1 MRFSPALRAKPNPAG
16 FALPLGLT
24 VSGLAREFGA
34 ALSGEHHSHSR
45 ATARCAIMD
54 FARAVDRLAGESN
67 IGSHVV
73 EPAARRLSARP
84 KGRKSMTSAFENL
97 IPSEARGRVTRRRF
111 VVAGALGSAAVLT
124 GGVRPALAADK
135 PKVGLVM
142 KSLANEFFKQ
152 MEAGAEAYAAKNA
165 DKFEFKAVGMKDE
178 RDFAAQVDAIEN
190 FVTQKY
196 SVIVVAPADSK
207 AMVTPIAKAIKAGV
221 NVINIDVELDQDA
234 KKAAGIDLAFF
245 GPDNRAG
252 AKLAGDALA
261 KALGPGGKVVIL
273 EGNPEAD
280 NAVQRKKGFMDSV
293 AEGKLQL
300 LDSKTAHWETEEA
313 NTLMTNFLTQY
324 HDIQGVMAA
333 NDSMALGVVKAL
345 DAAGMSGKIQVVGFD
360 NIPAVQPLIKSG
372 KMLATVEQYGADMA
386 ALGINYGMRELAGE
400 KFTGWVKTP
409 VKLIMSKDL
418 T

>member
-1 MRFSPALRAKPNPAG
+1 MTKAFKNL
-16 FALPLGLT
+16 
-24 VSGLAREFGA
+24 VSIGTGERLNRRQFIIAGA
-34 ALSGEHHSHSR
+34 A
-45 ATARCAIMD
+45 
-54 FARAVDRLAGESN
+54 
-67 IGSHVV
+67 
-73 EPAARRLSARP
+73 
-84 KGRKSMTSAFENL
+84 
-97 IPSEARGRVTRRRF
+97 
-111 VVAGALGSAAVLT
+111 GSAAALT
-124 GGVRPALAADK
+124 GSVRPALADEK

-152 MEAGAEAYAAKNA
+152 MQAGADKFAAKNS

-178 RDFAAQVDAIEN
+178 RDFAAQVDEIEN

-196 SVIVVAPADSK
+196 TLIVVAPADSK

-221 NVINIDVELDQDA
+221 HVINIDVELDQEA

-261 KALGPGGKVVIL
+261 KKLGPGGKVVIL

-293 AEGKLQL
+293 AEGKLTL

-345 DAAGMSGKIQVVGFD
+345 DAAGLSGKVQVVAFD

-386 ALGINYGMRELAGE
+386 ALGIQYGLRELAGE

-409 VKLIMSKDL
+409 IKLIEAKDL

>member
-1 MRFSPALRAKPNPAG
+1 MARIEQL
-16 FALPLGLT
+16 LT
-24 VSGLAREFGA
+24 GG
-34 ALSGEHHSHSR
+34 R
-45 ATARCAIMD
+45 AT
-54 FARAVDRLAGESN
+54 
-67 IGSHVV
+67 
-73 EPAARRLSARP
+73 RRQ
-84 KGRKSMTSAFENL
+84 F
-97 IPSEARGRVTRRRF
+97 
-111 VVAGALGSAAVLT
+111 VLT
-124 GGVRPALAADK
+124 GAAGSIALMAGGVSPAFAAGK
-135 PKVGLVM
+135 PKIGLVM

-165 DKFEFKAVGMKDE
+165 DKFDFKAVGMKDE
-178 RDFAAQVDAIEN
+178 RDFASQVDAVEN

-196 SVIVVAPADSK
+196 DIIVVAPADSK
-207 AMVTPIAKAIKAGV
+207 AMVTPLAKAVKAGV
-221 NVINIDVELDQDA
+221 AVINIDVELDKDA

-261 KALGPGGKVVIL
+261 KALGAGGKVVIL

-280 NAVQRKKGFMDSV
+280 NGQQRKKGFEDSV

-345 DAAGMSGKIQVVGFD
+345 DSAGKSGSIKVVGFD
-360 NIPAVQPLIKSG
+360 NIPAVQPLIKGG
-372 KMLATVEQYGADMA
+372 KMLATVEQYGAKMA
-386 ALGINYGMRELAGE
+386 AMGIDYGLRQLAGE
-400 KFTGWVKTP
+400 KFTGWVKTD
-409 VKLIMSKDL
+409 VKLITAADL
-418 T
+418 

>member
-1 MRFSPALRAKPNPAG
+1 MARIEQL
-16 FALPLGLT
+16 LT
-24 VSGLAREFGA
+24 GG
-34 ALSGEHHSHSR
+34 R
-45 ATARCAIMD
+45 AT
-54 FARAVDRLAGESN
+54 
-67 IGSHVV
+67 
-73 EPAARRLSARP
+73 RRQ
-84 KGRKSMTSAFENL
+84 F
-97 IPSEARGRVTRRRF
+97 
-111 VVAGALGSAAVLT
+111 VLT
-124 GGVRPALAADK
+124 GAAGSIALLAGGVSPAFAAGK
-135 PKVGLVM
+135 PKIGLVM

-165 DKFEFKAVGMKDE
+165 AKFDFKAVGMKDE
-178 RDFAAQVDAIEN
+178 RDFASQVDAVEN

-196 SVIVVAPADSK
+196 DIIVVAPADSK
-207 AMVTPIAKAIKAGV
+207 AMVTPLAKAVKAGV
-221 NVINIDVELDQDA
+221 AVINIDVELDKDA

-261 KALGPGGKVVIL
+261 KALGAGGKVVIL

-280 NAVQRKKGFMDSV
+280 NAQQRKKGFDDSI

-345 DAAGMSGKIQVVGFD
+345 DSAGKSGTIKVVGFD
-360 NIPAVQPLIKSG
+360 NIPAVQPLIKGG
-372 KMLATVEQYGADMA
+372 KMLATVEQYGAQMA
-386 ALGINYGMRELAGE
+386 VLGIGYGLRQMAGE
-400 KFTGWVKTP
+400 KFTGWVKTDI
-409 VKLIMSKDL
+409 KLITAADL
-418 T
+418 

>member
-1 MRFSPALRAKPNPAG
+1 MVGRVPQVLRIYEAVG
-16 FALPLGLT
+16 
-24 VSGLAREFGA
+24 
-34 ALSGEHHSHSR
+34 GEQ
-45 ATARCAIMD
+45 
-54 FARAVDRLAGESN
+54 L
-67 IGSHVV
+67 
-73 EPAARRLSARP
+73 
-84 KGRKSMTSAFENL
+84 
-97 IPSEARGRVTRRRF
+97 RVTRRQLL
-111 VVAGALGSAAVLT
+111 VATAAGSVAVLT
-124 GGVRPALAADK
+124 FGVGPAFAADK

-152 MEAGAEAYAAKNA
+152 MQAGAEDYAAKNT
-165 DKFEFKAVGMKDE
+165 DKFSFRAVGMKDE
-178 RDFAAQVDAIEN
+178 RDFAAQVDAVEN

-196 SVIVVAPADSK
+196 NVIVVAPADSK
-207 AMVTPIAKAIKAGV
+207 AMVTPLAKAVKAGV
-221 NVINIDVELDQDA
+221 KVINIDVELDKDA

-252 AKLAGDALA
+252 AKMAGDALA

-280 NAVQRKKGFMDSV
+280 NAQQRKKGFDDAV
-293 AEGKLQL
+293 AAGKLQL

-345 DAAGMSGKIQVVGFD
+345 DAAGKSGQIKVVGFD
-360 NIPAVQPLIKSG
+360 NIPAVQPLVKGG

-386 ALGINYGMRELAGE
+386 ALGIDYGLKELAGQ

-409 VKLIMSKDL
+409 LKLIMAKDL
-418 T
+418 A

>member
-1 MRFSPALRAKPNPAG
+1 MARTEQL
-16 FALPLGLT
+16 LT
-24 VSGLAREFGA
+24 GG
-34 ALSGEHHSHSR
+34 
-45 ATARCAIMD
+45 CA
-54 FARAVDRLAGESN
+54 
-67 IGSHVV
+67 
-73 EPAARRLSARP
+73 
-84 KGRKSMTSAFENL
+84 
-97 IPSEARGRVTRRRF
+97 TRRQF
-111 VVAGALGSAAVLT
+111 VLT
-124 GGVRPALAADK
+124 GAAGSIALLAGGVSPAFAAGK
-135 PKVGLVM
+135 PKIGLVM

-165 DKFEFKAVGMKDE
+165 DKFDFKAVGMKDE
-178 RDFAAQVDAIEN
+178 RDFASQVDAVEN

-196 SVIVVAPADSK
+196 DIIVVAPADSK
-207 AMVTPIAKAIKAGV
+207 AMVTPLAKAVKAGV
-221 NVINIDVELDQDA
+221 AVINIDVELDKDA

-261 KALGPGGKVVIL
+261 KALGAGGKVVIL

-280 NAVQRKKGFMDSV
+280 NAQQRKKGFDDSI

-345 DAAGMSGKIQVVGFD
+345 DSAGKSGTIKVVGFD
-360 NIPAVQPLIKSG
+360 NIPAVQPLIKGG
-372 KMLATVEQYGADMA
+372 KMLATVEQYGAQMA
-386 ALGINYGMRELAGE
+386 ALGIDYGLRQLAGE
-400 KFTGWVKTP
+400 KFTGWVKTD
-409 VKLIMSKDL
+409 VKLITAADL
-418 T
+418 